1 MNSFDYLVIIAYLG
15 AMLGFGMFLSKQ
27 SDEGDYFLGSKA
39 IGWFP
44 LGLSAMATQ
53 LSAISFIS
61 APAFVGLREGG
72 GLKWL
77 TFEFALPL
85 AMLLVMFVIMPPL
98 YRSGV
103 ISIFDF
109 LQQRIGRSTRFMISF
124 SFQIVRA
131 FGTGIM
137 VYATGLIIEAALGIP
152 FLQSILAISLITIL
166 YSFLGGIR
174 AVVYADAI
182 QMVLIVLGLLLC
194 LASAISVIGGWE
206 LFWSSIDPAR
216 LQVVEW
222 SYAGLVTDEF
232 ALLPMLFGGFVL
244 YVSYYACDQTQAQRS
259 LSARSLADIRKLL
272 AANALLRFPVTL
284 LYCITGLAVGVI
296 AATNIDFLA
305 LIPQDSPDYLMPYF
319 IIEYLPNGV
328 IGLLLVAIMS
338 AAMSTLSSAVNS
350 LSAVTIEDLKSFGF
364 HARDERRELVLARLL
379 ALLWGGLILFFSLY
393 SGDIS
398 ATVIE
403 AINKVGSALYGPVL
417 GVFLIAILWR
427 RRTVLS
433 TNIGFLAGLGLNL
446 WFWQFQPGLFW
457 MWWNL
462 IGLLVTLTVAVAL
475 SLLSRKMPLAGGTG
489 ALQTRKV
496 APSYVVL
503 VTAGLT
509 LFTLAIILVSVSIE
523 RF

>member
-1 MNSFDYLVIIAYLG
+1 MNSFDYLVVIAYLA
-15 AMLGFGMFLSKQ
+15 AMLMFGMFLSKQ
-27 SDEGDYFLGSKA
+27 NGEGDYFLGNKA

-109 LQQRIGRSTRFMISF
+109 LEQRIGQSTRFLISV

-137 VYATGLIIEAALGIP
+137 VYTTGIIIEAVLGVP
-152 FLQSILAISLITIL
+152 FLQSILAISIITIV

-182 QMVLIVLGLLLC
+182 QMVLIVFGLLVC
-194 LASAISVIGGWE
+194 LAYAITFIGGFDI
-206 LFWSSIDPAR
+206 FWASIDPER
-216 LQVVEW
+216 LRVVDW
-222 SYAGLVTDEF
+222 TYAGLVTDEF

-259 LSARSLADIRKLL
+259 LSAKSLGDVRKLL
-272 AANALLRFPVTL
+272 TANALLRFPVTL

-296 AATNIDFLA
+296 ASGDSAFLA
-305 LIPQDSPDYLMPYF
+305 LIPDDRPDYLMPFF
-319 IIEYLPNGV
+319 ILEFLPHGI

-350 LSAVTIEDLKSFGF
+350 LSAVTIADMKGFGLQLGNPGQEI
-364 HARDERRELVLARLL
+364 RLARLL
-379 ALLWGGLILFFSLY
+379 ALFWGGLILYFSIY

-433 TNIGFLAGLGLNL
+433 SNIGFLCGVALNL
-446 WFWQFQPGLFW
+446 YFWQFQPGLFW

-462 IGLLVTLTVAVAL
+462 IGLLVTLSVAILL
-475 SLLSRKMPLAGGTG
+475 SLASGKMPLAGRP
-489 ALQTRKV
+489 AKWSKERV
-496 APSYVVL
+496 SPSHVLL
-503 VTAGLT
+503 VTTGLT
-509 LFTLAIILVSVSIE
+509 LFVCLIILISLSIE

>member
-1 MNSFDYLVIIAYLG
+1 MNSFDYLVVIAYLA
-15 AMLGFGMFLSKQ
+15 AMLMFGMFLSKQ
-27 SDEGDYFLGSKA
+27 NGEGDYFLGNKA

-109 LQQRIGRSTRFMISF
+109 LEQRIGRSTRFLISV

-137 VYATGLIIEAALGIP
+137 VYTTGIIIEAVLGVP
-152 FLQSILAISLITIL
+152 FLQSILAISIITIV

-182 QMVLIVLGLLLC
+182 QMVLIVFGLLVC
-194 LASAISVIGGWE
+194 LAYAITFIGGFDI
-206 LFWSSIDPAR
+206 FWASIDPER
-216 LQVVEW
+216 LRVVDW
-222 SYAGLVTDEF
+222 TYAGLVTDEF

-259 LSARSLADIRKLL
+259 LSAKSLGDVRKLL
-272 AANALLRFPVTL
+272 TANAVLRFPVTL

-296 AATNIDFLA
+296 ASGDSAFLA
-305 LIPQDSPDYLMPYF
+305 LIPDDRPDYLMPFF
-319 IIEYLPNGV
+319 ILEFLPHGI

-350 LSAVTIEDLKSFGF
+350 LSAVTIADMKGFGLQLGNS
-364 HARDERRELVLARLL
+364 RQEIRLARLL
-379 ALLWGGLILFFSLY
+379 ALFWGGLILYFSIY

-433 TNIGFLAGLGLNL
+433 SNIGFLAGVALNL
-446 WFWQFQPGLFW
+446 YFWQFQPGLFW

-462 IGLLVTLTVAVAL
+462 IGLLVTLSVAILL
-475 SLLSRKMPLAGGTG
+475 SLASGKMPLAGRP
-489 ALQTRKV
+489 AKWSKERV
-496 APSYVVL
+496 SPSHVLL
-503 VTAGLT
+503 VTTGLT
-509 LFTLAIILVSVSIE
+509 LFVCLIILMSLSIE

>member
-1 MNSFDYLVIIAYLG
+1 MNSFDYLVVIAYLA
-15 AMLGFGMFLSKQ
+15 AMLMFGMLLSKQ
-27 SDEGDYFLGSKA
+27 NDEGDYFLGNKA

-109 LQQRIGRSTRFMISF
+109 LEQRIGRSTRFLISL

-137 VYATGLIIEAALGIP
+137 VYTTGLIIEAVLDIP
-152 FLQSILAISLITIL
+152 FLQSILAISIITIL

-182 QMVLIVLGLLLC
+182 QMVLIVFGLLVC
-194 LASAISVIGGWE
+194 LSYAISIIGGFE
-206 LFWSSIDPAR
+206 IFWSSIDPAR
-216 LQVVEW
+216 LQVVDW

-259 LSARSLADIRKLL
+259 LSAKSLGDIRKLL
-272 AANALLRFPVTL
+272 TANALLRFPVTL
-284 LYCITGLAVGVI
+284 LYCITGLAIGVI
-296 AATNIDFLA
+296 ASSNGAFLA
-305 LIPQDSPDYLMPYF
+305 LIPEDRPDYLMPFF
-319 IIEYLPNGV
+319 ILEYLPHGI

-350 LSAVTIEDLKSFGF
+350 LSAVTIEDLKGFGLQL
-364 HARDERRELVLARLL
+364 ASPRLEVRTARLL
-379 ALLWGGLILFFSLY
+379 ALFWGGLILYFSIY

-417 GVFLIAILWR
+417 GVFLIAILWK

-433 TNIGFLAGLGLNL
+433 TNIGFLAGVFLNL
-446 WFWQFQPGLFW
+446 YFWQFQPGLFW
-457 MWWNL
+457 MWWNF
-462 IGLLVTLTVAVAL
+462 IGLMVTLIVAMTLSVVAG
-475 SLLSRKMPLAGGTG
+475 KMPLAGGHSDWNTDD
-489 ALQTRKV
+489 
-496 APSYVVL
+496 PSRPRVLL
-503 VTAGLT
+503 VTAGLS
-509 LFTLAIILVSVSIE
+509 LFVLAIILVSLSIK
-523 RF
+523 RI

>member
-1 MNSFDYLVIIAYLG
+1 MNGLDYFVIFAYLS
-15 AMLGFGMFLSKQ
+15 AMLGFGLFLSKQ
-27 SDEGDYFLGSKA
+27 SSEGDYFLGNKT

-44 LGLSAMATQ
+44 LSLSAMATQ

-61 APAFVGLREGG
+61 APAFVGLRDGG

-85 AMLLVMFVIMPPL
+85 AMVLTMFLIMPAL

-103 ISIFDF
+103 ISIYEF
-109 LQQRIGRSTRFMISF
+109 LEQRVGRSTRLIISL

-137 VYATGLIIEAALGIP
+137 VYLTGLIIEAVVGIP
-152 FLQSILAISLITIL
+152 FIQSVLVISLITIV

-182 QMVLIVLGLLLC
+182 QMILIVFGLLLC
-194 LASAISVIGGWE
+194 FAAAISQIGGFQI
-206 LFWSSIDPAR
+206 FWSQVDPDR
-216 LQVVEW
+216 LRVVDW
-222 SYAGLVTDEF
+222 SVAGLVTDEF

-259 LSARSLADIRKLL
+259 LSAKDLGDMRRLL
-272 AANALLRFPVTL
+272 LANALLRFPVTA
-284 LYCITGLAVGVI
+284 LYCVTGLAVGVV
-296 AATNIDFLA
+296 AANNTDFLVLVPA
-305 LIPQDSPDYLMPYF
+305 DRPDYLMPLF
-319 IIEYLPNGV
+319 ILEYLPHGI

-350 LSAVTIEDLKSFGF
+350 LSAVSMEDLASFGYL
-364 HARDERRELVLARLL
+364 AKSKKQEVRNARLM
-379 ALLWGGLILFFSLY
+379 ALVWGGLILVFSAFA
-393 SGDIS
+393 GDIA

-417 GVFLIAILWR
+417 GVFLLAIIWK

-433 TNIGFLAGLGLNL
+433 TNIGFFTGVLLNL
-446 WFWQFQPGLFW
+446 YLWQYVPELFW
-457 MWWNL
+457 MWWNV
-462 IGLLVTLTVAVAL
+462 IGLVVTIVAAML
-475 SLLSRKMPLAGGTG
+475 ISIATGKMPLSGKFLRTEPDG
-489 ALQTRKV
+489 V
-496 APSYVVL
+496 ANIQIL
-503 VTAGLT
+503 TTLAGLLLYT
-509 LFTLAIILVSVSIE
+509 LFIVAASLLIE
-523 RF
+523 HF

>member
-1 MNSFDYLVIIAYLG
+1 
-15 AMLGFGMFLSKQ
+15 
-27 SDEGDYFLGSKA
+27 
-39 IGWFP
+39 
-44 LGLSAMATQ
+44 
-53 LSAISFIS
+53 
-61 APAFVGLREGG
+61 
-72 GLKWL
+72 
-77 TFEFALPL
+77 
-85 AMLLVMFVIMPPL
+85 
-98 YRSGV
+98 
-103 ISIFDF
+103 
-109 LQQRIGRSTRFMISF
+109 
-124 SFQIVRA
+124 
-131 FGTGIM
+131 
-137 VYATGLIIEAALGIP
+137 
-152 FLQSILAISLITIL
+152 
-166 YSFLGGIR
+166 
-174 AVVYADAI
+174 
-182 QMVLIVLGLLLC
+182 
-194 LASAISVIGGWE
+194 
-206 LFWSSIDPAR
+206 
-216 LQVVEW
+216 
-222 SYAGLVTDEF
+222 
-232 ALLPMLFGGFVL
+232 
-244 YVSYYACDQTQAQRS
+244 
-259 LSARSLADIRKLL
+259 
-272 AANALLRFPVTL
+272 
-284 LYCITGLAVGVI
+284 
-296 AATNIDFLA
+296 
-305 LIPQDSPDYLMPYF
+305 
-319 IIEYLPNGV
+319 V

>member
-124 SFQIVRA
+124 AFQIVRA

-137 VYATGLIIEAALGIP
+137 VYATGLIIEAVLGVP

-166 YSFLGGIR
+166 CSFLGGIR
-174 AVVYADAI
+174 VVVYADAI
-182 QMVLIVLGLLLC
+182 QMVLIVLGLLVC
-194 LASAISVIGGWE
+194 LSFAISIIGGVE
-206 LFWSSIDPAR
+206 PFWSSIDPAR
-216 LQVVEW
+216 LRVVEW
-222 SYAGLVTDEF
+222 NYAGLVTDEF

-259 LSARSLADIRKLL
+259 LSARSLGDIRKLL
-272 AANALLRFPVTL
+272 LANALLRFPVTL
-284 LYCITGLAVGVI
+284 LYCLTGLAVGVI
-296 AATNIDFLA
+296 AAGNSAFLA
-305 LIPQDSPDYLMPYF
+305 LIPEDRPDYLMPFF
-319 IIEYLPNGV
+319 ILEYLPNGL

-350 LSAVTIEDLKSFGF
+350 LSAVTMEDLRSIGF
-364 HARDERRELVLARLL
+364 KAPNQKQEVLLARLI
-379 ALLWGGLILFFSLY
+379 ALLWGGLILFFSAY

-417 GVFLIAILWR
+417 GVFVIAILWK
-427 RRTVLS
+427 RRTVAS
-433 TNIGFLAGLGLNL
+433 TNIGFLSGLLLNL
-446 WFWQFQPGLFW
+446 YFWQFQPGLFW

-462 IGLLVTLTVAVAL
+462 IGLVVTLTVAVAL
-475 SLLSRKMPLAGGTG
+475 SLLPRKMPLAHAPFGTPGGG
-489 ALQTRKV
+489 VSRPHIL
-496 APSYVVL
+496 L
-503 VTAGLT
+503 VTTGLS
-509 LFTLAIILVSVSIE
+509 LFTLAVILISVALE
-523 RF
+523 RL

>member
-1 MNSFDYLVIIAYLG
+1 MNGFDYFVIIAYLA

-27 SDEGDYFLGSKA
+27 SDEGDYFLGNKA

>member
-1 MNSFDYLVIIAYLG
+1 MNGLDYLVIIAYLA
-15 AMLGFGMFLSKQ
+15 AMLVFGLLLSKQ
-27 SDEGDYFLGSKA
+27 SDEGDYFLGNKG

-44 LGLSAMATQ
+44 LALSTMATQ

-109 LQQRIGRSTRFMISF
+109 LEQRIGRSTRFFISL

-137 VYATGLIIEAALGIP
+137 VYVTGLIIEAVLGVP

-182 QMVLIVLGLLLC
+182 QMVLIVLGLLVC
-194 LASAISVIGGWE
+194 LTFAISIIGGIQP
-206 LFWSSIDPAR
+206 FWASIDPAR

-259 LSARSLADIRKLL
+259 LSAKSLGDIRKLL
-272 AANALLRFPVTL
+272 MVNALLRFPLTL

-296 AATNIDFLA
+296 ATGNSDFLA
-305 LIPQDSPDYLMPYF
+305 LIPKESPDYMMPFF
-319 IIEYLPNGV
+319 ILEYLPNGV

-364 HARDERRELVLARLL
+364 HAGDQRRELWL
-379 ALLWGGLILFFSLY
+379 ALLWGGLILLFSLY

-417 GVFLIAILWR
+417 GVFLIAILWQ

-433 TNIGFLAGLGLNL
+433 TNIGFLCGLFLNL
-446 WFWQFQPGLFW
+446 YFWQFQPGLFW

-462 IGLLVTLTVAVAL
+462 IGLIVTLAVAVTL
-475 SLLSRKMPLAGGTG
+475 SLLSRKMPLAAQGFTMPPI
-489 ALQTRKV
+489 ARPT
-496 APSYVVL
+496 VVL
-503 VTAGLT
+503 VRAGLS
-509 LFTLAIILVSVSIE
+509 LFTLVIIAISASIE
-523 RF
+523 LL

>member
-1 MNSFDYLVIIAYLG
+1 MNSFDYIVVIGYLA
-15 AMLGFGMFLSKQ
+15 AMLMFGLFLSKQ
-27 SDEGDYFLGSKA
+27 NDEGDYFLGNKG

-109 LQQRIGRSTRFMISF
+109 LEQRIGRSTRFLISI

-137 VYATGLIIEAALGIP
+137 VYTTGIIIEAVLGVP
-152 FLQSILAISLITIL
+152 FLQSILAISIITIV

-182 QMVLIVLGLLLC
+182 QMVLIVFGLLVC
-194 LASAISVIGGWE
+194 LAYAITFIGGFDI
-206 LFWSSIDPAR
+206 FWASIDPER
-216 LQVVEW
+216 LRVVDW
-222 SYAGLVTDEF
+222 TYAGLVTDEF

-259 LSARSLADIRKLL
+259 LSAKSLGDVRKLL
-272 AANALLRFPVTL
+272 TANALLRFPVTL

-296 AATNIDFLA
+296 ASGDSAFLS
-305 LIPQDSPDYLMPYF
+305 LIPDDRPDYLMPFF
-319 IIEYLPNGV
+319 ILEFLPHGI

-350 LSAVTIEDLKSFGF
+350 LSAVTIADMKGFGLQLGNS
-364 HARDERRELVLARLL
+364 RQEIRLARLL
-379 ALLWGGLILFFSLY
+379 ALLWGGLILYFSIY

-433 TNIGFLAGLGLNL
+433 SNIGFLTGVALNL
-446 WFWQFQPGLFW
+446 YFWLFQPGLFW

-462 IGLLVTLTVAVAL
+462 IGLLVTLAVAILL
-475 SLLSRKMPLAGGTG
+475 SLASGKMPLAGRP
-489 ALQTRKV
+489 AKWSKERVSPRHVL
-496 APSYVVL
+496 L
-503 VTAGLT
+503 VTIGLT
-509 LFTLAIILVSVSIE
+509 LFVCLIILISLSIE

>member
-1 MNSFDYLVIIAYLG
+1 MNGLDYLVIIAYLA
-15 AMLGFGMFLSKQ
+15 AMLGFGLLLSKQ
-27 SDEGDYFLGSKA
+27 SDEGDYFLGNKA

-44 LGLSAMATQ
+44 LALSTMATQ

-77 TFEFALPL
+77 TFEFAVPL

-109 LQQRIGRSTRFMISF
+109 LERRIGRSTRFFISL

-137 VYATGLIIEAALGIP
+137 VYVTGLIIEAVLGVP

-182 QMVLIVLGLLLC
+182 QMVLIVIGLLVC
-194 LASAISVIGGWE
+194 LVSAISIIGGVE
-206 LFWSSIDPAR
+206 TFWSSVDPVR
-216 LQVVEW
+216 LQVVDW

-232 ALLPMLFGGFVL
+232 ALLPMMFGGFVL

-259 LSARSLADIRKLL
+259 LSAKSLGDIRRLL
-272 AANALLRFPVTL
+272 IANAVLRFPVTL

-296 AATNIDFLA
+296 ASGNSAFMA
-305 LIPQDSPDYLMPYF
+305 LIPVDSPDYLMPFF
-319 IIEYLPNGV
+319 ILEYLPNGV

-364 HARDERRELVLARLL
+364 HAADQRRELILARVL

-417 GVFLIAILWR
+417 GVFMIAILWK

-433 TNIGFLAGLGLNL
+433 TNIGFLAGLFLNL
-446 WFWQFQPGLFW
+446 YFWQFQPGLFW

-462 IGLLVTLTVAVAL
+462 IGLIVTVAVAVAL
-475 SLLSRKMPLAGGTG
+475 SLLSRKMPPAGRALATQGEHIPRST
-489 ALQTRKV
+489 V
-496 APSYVVL
+496 IL
-503 VTAGLT
+503 VTTALSLIT
-509 LFTLAIILVSVSIE
+509 VAIILISVSVE
-523 RF
+523 RL

>member
-1 MNSFDYLVIIAYLG
+1 MNSFDYLVIIAYLA
-15 AMLGFGMFLSKQ
+15 AMLGFGLFLSKQ
-27 SDEGDYFLGSKA
+27 SDEGDYFLGNKA

-137 VYATGLIIEAALGIP
+137 VYATGLIIEAVLGVP
-152 FLQSILAISLITIL
+152 FLQSILVISLITIL

-182 QMVLIVLGLLLC
+182 QMVLIVLGLLVC
-194 LASAISVIGGWE
+194 LTFAISIIGGVE
-206 LFWSSIDPAR
+206 TFWSSIDPAR
-216 LQVVEW
+216 LRVVEW
-222 SYAGLVTDEF
+222 NYAGLVTDEF

-259 LSARSLADIRKLL
+259 LSARSLGDIRKLL
-272 AANALLRFPVTL
+272 VANALLRFPVTL
-284 LYCITGLAVGVI
+284 LYCLTGLAVGVI
-296 AATNIDFLA
+296 AAGNGAFLA
-305 LIPQDSPDYLMPYF
+305 LIPEDRPDYLMPF
-319 IIEYLPNGV
+319 FVLEYLPNGL

-350 LSAVTIEDLKSFGF
+350 LSAVTMEDLRSIGF
-364 HARDERRELVLARLL
+364 RAPDQQREVLLARLI
-379 ALLWGGLILFFSLY
+379 ALLWGGLILFFSAY

-417 GVFLIAILWR
+417 GVFVIAILWK
-427 RRTVLS
+427 RRTVAS
-433 TNIGFLAGLGLNL
+433 TNIGFLTGLLLNL
-446 WFWQFQPGLFW
+446 YFWQFQPGLFW

-462 IGLLVTLTVAVAL
+462 IGLVVTLGVAVAL
-475 SLLSRKMPLAGGTG
+475 SLLSRKMPLAHAPFGTQGGG
-489 ALQTRKV
+489 VSRPHIL
-496 APSYVVL
+496 L
-503 VTAGLT
+503 VTTGLT
-509 LFTLAIILVSVSIE
+509 LFTLAIILISVFLE
-523 RF
+523 RL

>member
-1 MNSFDYLVIIAYLG
+1 MNSFDYLVIIAYLA

-27 SDEGDYFLGSKA
+27 SDEGDYFLGNKA

-137 VYATGLIIEAALGIP
+137 VYATGLIIEAVLGVP
-152 FLQSILAISLITIL
+152 FLQSILVISLITIL

-182 QMVLIVLGLLLC
+182 QMVLIVLGLLVC
-194 LASAISVIGGWE
+194 LTFAISIIGGVE
-206 LFWSSIDPAR
+206 TFWSSIDPAR
-216 LQVVEW
+216 LRVVEW
-222 SYAGLVTDEF
+222 NYAGLVTDEF

-259 LSARSLADIRKLL
+259 LSARSLGDIRKLL
-272 AANALLRFPVTL
+272 VANALLRFPVTL
-284 LYCITGLAVGVI
+284 LYCLTGLAVGVI
-296 AATNIDFLA
+296 AAGNSAFLA
-305 LIPQDSPDYLMPYF
+305 LIPEDRPDYLMPFF
-319 IIEYLPNGV
+319 ILEYLPNGL

-350 LSAVTIEDLKSFGF
+350 LSAVTMEDLRSIGF
-364 HARDERRELVLARLL
+364 RAPDQQQEVLLARLI
-379 ALLWGGLILFFSLY
+379 ALLWGGLILFFSAY

-417 GVFLIAILWR
+417 GVFVIAILWK
-427 RRTVLS
+427 RRTVAS
-433 TNIGFLAGLGLNL
+433 TNIGFLTGLLLNL
-446 WFWQFQPGLFW
+446 YFWQFQPSLFW

-462 IGLLVTLTVAVAL
+462 IGLVVTLGVAVAL
-475 SLLSRKMPLAGGTG
+475 SLLSRKMPLAHAPLGPQGGG
-489 ALQTRKV
+489 VSRPHIL
-496 APSYVVL
+496 L
-503 VTAGLT
+503 VTTGLT
-509 LFTLAIILVSVSIE
+509 LFTLAIILISVALE
-523 RF
+523 RL

>member
-1 MNSFDYLVIIAYLG
+1 MNSFDYFVILAYLA
-15 AMLGFGMFLSKQ
+15 AMLAFGMFLSKQ
-27 SDEGDYFLGSKA
+27 GSEGDYFLGNKA

-44 LGLSAMATQ
+44 LALSTMATQ

-109 LQQRIGRSTRFMISF
+109 LEQRIGRSTRFIISF

-137 VYATGLIIEAALGIP
+137 VYATGLIIEAVLGIP
-152 FLQSILAISLITIL
+152 FLQSILVISIITIL
-166 YSFLGGIR
+166 YSFLGGMK

-182 QMVLIVLGLLLC
+182 QMVLIVFGLLIC
-194 LASAISVIGGWE
+194 LIYAISLIGGFE
-206 LFWSSIDPAR
+206 TFWSSIDPAR

-259 LSARSLADIRKLL
+259 LSAKSLSDIRKLL
-272 AANALLRFPVTL
+272 MANALLRFPVTL
-284 LYCITGLAVGVI
+284 LYCVTGLAIGVI
-296 AATNIDFLA
+296 ATQNSAFLA
-305 LIPQDSPDYLMPYF
+305 LIPQDRPDYLMPFF
-319 IIEYLPNGV
+319 ILEYLPNGI

-350 LSAVTIEDLKSFGF
+350 LSAVSMEDLRSFGF
-364 HARDERRELVLARLL
+364 SASNPKLEVFVARFL
-379 ALLWGGLILFFSLY
+379 ALLWGGIILLFSVY

-417 GVFLIAILWR
+417 GVFLIAILWK

-433 TNIGFLAGLGLNL
+433 TNIGFMAGLLLNL
-446 WFWQFQPGLFW
+446 YFWQFQPGLFW

-462 IGLLVTLTVAVAL
+462 IGLLVTLAVAIAL
-475 SLLSRKMPLAGGTG
+475 SLVARKLPLTGGTIG
-489 ALQTRKV
+489 VSREYLP
-496 APSYVVL
+496 PSYVALVSTVL
-503 VTAGLT
+503 ALLT
-509 LFTLAIILVSVSIE
+509 VAMILISVSIE
-523 RF
+523 RL